1 MKNEKIKKSEKCL
14 CENKILS
21 FVFLAIEE
29 KQLLKIFEIFIGLE
43 IVVPSTVRV
52 LGISAEMFLIFRIDF
67 KLFSYVFNAVPV
79 GFKIIIVVVNFTLFQ
94 N

>member
-21 FVFLAIEE
+21 FVLLAIEE

-52 LGISAEMFLIFRIDF
+52 LGISAEIFLIFRIDF
-67 KLFSYVFNAVPV
+67 KLFSYVLNAAPV